1 MPPIPDQ
8 LGPVKLVQQIGLG
21 KHCQVWEGLDTK
33 ARRKVAVKLIVP
45 AMAADV
51 GQRKLLD
58 HELKVAQSLDHPTI
72 IKIDRFSEEGG
83 LPHLVMELFPAPNLK
98 KQIAAGVDALTP
110 RLQRIVTETA
120 LALDHMHARG
130 WVHRDVKPD
139 NILAAEDGQAKL
151 IDLAIAAKASG
162 FLGKLLGSKT
172 PAQGSPSYM
181 SPEQIRGEPLDAR
194 SDIYSFGCVI
204 FELIAGRPPYTGADT
219 NDLLNKHV
227 SATVPAVDAF
237 NKLATTGAAK
247 YLRQMLA
254 KKPSDR
260 PASMK
265 DVLQQLR
272 SIRLVERAAVE
283 RGGPTPG
290 GFRG

>member
-1 MPPIPDQ
+1 MYHAGSMPPIPDQ

-33 ARRKVAVKLIVP
+33 ARRKVAVKVIVP
-45 AMAADV
+45 AMAQDA

-72 IKIDRFSEEGG
+72 IKVERFSEDGG
-83 LPHLVMELFPAPNLK
+83 LPHLVMEYFPAPNLK
-98 KQIAAGVDALTP
+98 KQIAAGVEALVP
-110 RLQRIVTETA
+110 KLQRIVTETA
-120 LALDHMHARG
+120 LALDHMHSRG

-139 NILAAEDGQAKL
+139 NILAAGDGQVKL
-151 IDLAIAAKASG
+151 IDLAIAAKSSG

-181 SPEQIRGEPLDAR
+181 SPEQIRGEALDAR

-227 SATVPAVDAF
+227 SAVVPAVDAF
-237 NKLATTGAAK
+237 NKSATTAAAK

-254 KKPSDR
+254 KKPADR

-265 DVLQQLR
+265 EVLQQLR
-272 SIRLVERAAVE
+272 SIRLVERVAV
-283 RGGPTPG
+283 
-290 GFRG
+290 

>member
-1 MPPIPDQ
+1 MARPSDK
-8 LGPVKLVQQIGLG
+8 LGPLTLVQQIGVG
-21 KHCQVWEGLDTK
+21 RHCQIWEAVETPPG
-33 ARRKVAVKLIVP
+33 RKVAVKLVVS
-45 AMAADV
+45 AMADDPE
-51 GQRKLLD
+51 QRKLLE
-58 HELKVAQSLDHPTI
+58 HELKVAKSLDHPTI
-72 IKIDRFSEEGG
+72 IKVDRLVTAGG
-83 LPHLVMELFPAPNLK
+83 PPHLVMELFPHPNLK
-98 KQIAAGVDALTP
+98 KQIADGVAALAP
-110 RLQRIVTETA
+110 KLQRIVTEIA

-139 NILAAEDGQAKL
+139 NILAAGDGQVKL
-151 IDLAIAAKASG
+151 IDLAIAAKSSG

-181 SPEQIRGEPLDAR
+181 SPEQIRGEALDAR

-227 SATVPAVDAF
+227 SAVVPAVDAF
-237 NKLATTGAAK
+237 NKSATTAAAK

-254 KKPSDR
+254 KKPADR

-265 DVLQQLR
+265 EVLQQLR
-272 SIRLVERAAVE
+272 SIRLVERVAV
-283 RGGPTPG
+283 
-290 GFRG
+290 

>member
-1 MPPIPDQ
+1 MPPIPEQ

-33 ARRKVAVKLIVP
+33 ARKKVAVKVIVP
-45 AMAADV
+45 AMANDA
-51 GQRKLLD
+51 GQRKLLE

-72 IKIDRFSEEGG
+72 IKIDRLTEEGG
-83 LPHLVMELFPAPNLK
+83 LPHLVMEYFPAANLK
-98 KQIAAGVDALTP
+98 KQIAAGVETLVP

-139 NILAAEDGQAKL
+139 NILAAEDGQVKL
-151 IDLAIAAKASG
+151 IDLAIAAKSSG

-204 FELIAGRPPYTGADT
+204 FELIAGRPPYTGTDT

-227 SATVPAVDAF
+227 SATIPAVDTF
-237 NKLATTGAAK
+237 NKLATGAATK
-247 YLRQMLA
+247 VLRQMLA
-254 KKPSDR
+254 KKPADR
-260 PASMK
+260 PGSMK
-265 DVLQQLR
+265 EVLQQLR
-272 SIRLVERAAVE
+272 SIRLVERAAV
-283 RGGPTPG
+283 
-290 GFRG
+290 

>member
-1 MPPIPDQ
+1 MYHAGSMPPIPDQ

-33 ARRKVAVKLIVP
+33 ARRKVAVKVIVP
-45 AMAADV
+45 AMAQDA

-72 IKIDRFSEEGG
+72 IKVERFSEDGG
-83 LPHLVMELFPAPNLK
+83 LPHLVMEYFPAPNLK
-98 KQIAAGVDALTP
+98 KQIAAGVEALVP
-110 RLQRIVTETA
+110 KLQRIVTETA
-120 LALDHMHARG
+120 LALDHMHSRG

-139 NILAAEDGQAKL
+139 NILAAGGGQVKL
-151 IDLAIAAKASG
+151 IDLAIAAKSSG

-181 SPEQIRGEPLDAR
+181 SPEQIRGEALDAR

-227 SATVPAVDAF
+227 SAVVPAVDAF
-237 NKLATTGAAK
+237 NKSATTAAAK

-254 KKPSDR
+254 KKPADR

-265 DVLQQLR
+265 EVLQQLR
-272 SIRLVERAAVE
+272 SIRLVERVAV
-283 RGGPTPG
+283 
-290 GFRG
+290 

>member
-1 MPPIPDQ
+1 MAAIPQQ
-8 LGPVKLVQQIGLG
+8 LGSVTLVQQIGLG
-21 KHCQVWEGLDTK
+21 KHCQVWEGLDTR
-33 ARRKVAVKLIVP
+33 ARKKVAVKVIVP
-45 AMAADV
+45 AMAGDA

-72 IKIDRFSEEGG
+72 IKIDRLCEEGG
-83 LPHLVMELFPAPNLK
+83 LPHLLMEFFPAANLK
-98 KQIAAGVDALTP
+98 KQIAAGVEPLVP
-110 RLQRIVTETA
+110 KLQRIVTETA

-139 NILAAEDGQAKL
+139 NILAAEDGQVKL
-151 IDLAIAAKASG
+151 IDLAIAAKSSG
-162 FLGKLLGSKT
+162 FLGKLLGGKT
-172 PAQGSPSYM
+172 TAQGSPSYM
-181 SPEQIRGEPLDAR
+181 SPEQIRGEALDAR

-227 SATVPAVDAF
+227 SAVVPAVDAF
-237 NKLATTGAAK
+237 AKQASTGAAK

-254 KKPSDR
+254 KKPADR

-265 DVLQQLR
+265 EVLQQLR
-272 SIRLVERAAVE
+272 SIRLVERA
-283 RGGPTPG
+283 P
-290 GFRG
+290 

>member
-1 MPPIPDQ
+1 MAAIPEQ
-8 LGPVKLVQQIGLG
+8 LGPVKLVRQIGLG

-33 ARRKVAVKLIVP
+33 ARKKVAVKLIVP
-45 AMAADV
+45 GMALDA
-51 GQRKLLD
+51 GQRQLLE
-58 HELKVAQSLDHPTI
+58 HELKVAKSLDHPTI
-72 IKIDRFSEEGG
+72 IKVDRLSEDGG
-83 LPHLVMELFPAPNLK
+83 LPHLVMEYFPADNLK
-98 KQIAAGVDALTP
+98 KQIAAGVEPLVP
-110 RLQRIVTETA
+110 KLQRIVTEMA

-139 NILAAEDGQAKL
+139 NVLAADDGQVKL

-162 FLGKLLGSKT
+162 FFGRLLGSKT
-172 PAQGSPSYM
+172 TAQGSPSYM
-181 SPEQIRGEPLDAR
+181 SPEQIRGEAVDAR

-227 SATVPAVDAF
+227 SAVVPAVDAF
-237 NKLATTGAAK
+237 NTYATTAVAK

-265 DVLQQLR
+265 EVLQQLR
-272 SIRLVERAAVE
+272 AMRLVERVTA
-283 RGGPTPG
+283 
-290 GFRG
+290 

>member
-1 MPPIPDQ
+1 MSTLPEQ
-8 LGPVKLVQQIGLG
+8 LGPIKLVQQIGLG

-33 ARRKVAVKLIVP
+33 ARKKVAVKVIVP
-45 AMAADV
+45 AMAKDA

-58 HELKVAQSLDHPTI
+58 HELKVAGSLDHPTI
-72 IKIDRFSEEGG
+72 IKIDRLSEEGG
-83 LPHLVMELFPAPNLK
+83 LPHLVMEYFPAANLK
-98 KQIAAGVDALTP
+98 KQIAAGVEALAP
-110 RLQRIVTETA
+110 KLQRIVTETA

-139 NILAAEDGQAKL
+139 NILAAEDGQVKL

-181 SPEQIRGEPLDAR
+181 SPEQIRGEALDAR

-227 SATVPAVDAF
+227 SAVVPAVDAF
-237 NKLATTGAAK
+237 NKSATTGGAK

-265 DVLQQLR
+265 EVLQQLR
-272 SIRLVERAAVE
+272 SIRLVERAAV
-283 RGGPTPG
+283 
-290 GFRG
+290 

>member
-1 MPPIPDQ
+1 
-8 LGPVKLVQQIGLG
+8 VKLVQQIGLG

-33 ARRKVAVKLIVP
+33 ARRKVAVKVIVP
-45 AMAADV
+45 AMAQDA

-72 IKIDRFSEEGG
+72 IKVERFSEDGG
-83 LPHLVMELFPAPNLK
+83 LPHLVMEYFPAPNLK
-98 KQIAAGVDALTP
+98 KQIAAGVEALVP
-110 RLQRIVTETA
+110 KLQRIVTETA
-120 LALDHMHARG
+120 LALDHMHSRG

-139 NILAAEDGQAKL
+139 NILAAGDGQVKL
-151 IDLAIAAKASG
+151 IDLAIAAKSSG

-181 SPEQIRGEPLDAR
+181 SPEQIRGEALDAR

-227 SATVPAVDAF
+227 SAVVPAVDAF
-237 NKLATTGAAK
+237 NKSATTAAAK

-254 KKPSDR
+254 KKPADR

-265 DVLQQLR
+265 EVLQQLR
-272 SIRLVERAAVE
+272 SIRLVERVAV
-283 RGGPTPG
+283 
-290 GFRG
+290 

>member
-1 MPPIPDQ
+1 MTAIPEQ

-21 KHCQVWEGLDTK
+21 KYCQVWEGLDTK
-33 ARRKVAVKLIVP
+33 ARKKVAVKVIVP
-45 AMAADV
+45 SMAKDA
-51 GQRKLLD
+51 GQRKLLE
-58 HELKVAQSLDHPTI
+58 HELKVATSLDHPTI
-72 IKIDRFSEEGG
+72 IKIDRLSEEGG
-83 LPHLVMELFPAPNLK
+83 LPHLVMELFPALNLK
-98 KQIAAGVDALTP
+98 KQIAAGVDDLVP
-110 RLQRIVTETA
+110 KLQRIVTETA

-139 NILAAEDGQAKL
+139 NVLAATDGQVKL
-151 IDLAIAAKASG
+151 IDLAIAAKSSG
-162 FLGKLLGSKT
+162 FLGKFLGSKT

-181 SPEQIRGEPLDAR
+181 SPEQIRGEALDAR

-237 NKLATTGAAK
+237 NKLATTAAAK

-265 DVLQQLR
+265 EVLQQLR
-272 SIRLVERAAVE
+272 SIRLVERV
-283 RGGPTPG
+283 TV
-290 GFRG
+290 

>member
-1 MPPIPDQ
+1 MYHASSMPPIPDQ

-33 ARRKVAVKLIVP
+33 ARRKVAVKVIVP
-45 AMAADV
+45 AMAQDA

-72 IKIDRFSEEGG
+72 IKVERFSEDGG
-83 LPHLVMELFPAPNLK
+83 LPHLVMEYFPAANLK
-98 KQIAAGVDALTP
+98 KQIAAGVEALVP
-110 RLQRIVTETA
+110 KLQRIVTETA
-120 LALDHMHARG
+120 LALDHMHSRG

-139 NILAAEDGQAKL
+139 NILAAGDGQVKL
-151 IDLAIAAKASG
+151 IDLAIAAKSSG

-181 SPEQIRGEPLDAR
+181 SPEQIRGEALDAR

-227 SATVPAVDAF
+227 SAVVPAVDAF
-237 NKLATTGAAK
+237 NKSATTAAAK

-254 KKPSDR
+254 KKPADR

-265 DVLQQLR
+265 EVLQQLR
-272 SIRLVERAAVE
+272 SIRLVERVAV
-283 RGGPTPG
+283 
-290 GFRG
+290 